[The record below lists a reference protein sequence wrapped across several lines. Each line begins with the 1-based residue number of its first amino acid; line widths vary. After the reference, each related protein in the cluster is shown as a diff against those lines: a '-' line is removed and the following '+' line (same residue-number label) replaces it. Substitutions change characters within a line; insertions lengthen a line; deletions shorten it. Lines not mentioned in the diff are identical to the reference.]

1 MTEPVGE
8 DLESTAPQSADNVND
23 DDDDDDDF
31 GE

>member
-8 DLESTAPQSADNVND
+8 DLESTAPQLTDNVND
-23 DDDDDDDF
+23 DDDDDDF

>member
-8 DLESTAPQSADNVND
+8 DLESTAPQLTDNVND
-23 DDDDDDDF
+23 DADDDDF